1 MKLVWESQAK
11 CSALL
16 PPPVRG
22 TSDDQPPALA
32 GLGHRRHLST
42 GEAGQWGRTTLS
54 MSGLLGAADQKDHRP
69 QLWCLPPPFHFSMP
83 LFSSLKSREYECV
96 GALRDLRSWKNSSE
110 TKVIH
115 VPLGWQLLF
124 PRR

>member
-1 MKLVWESQAK
+1 MTN
-11 CSALL
+11 
-16 PPPVRG
+16 PPPWLAWGIAGICPLRG
-22 TSDDQPPALA
+22 WAVGKDHA
-32 GLGHRRHLST
+32 
-42 GEAGQWGRTTLS
+42 

-69 QLWCLPPPFHFSMP
+69 QLCCLPPPFHFSMP
-83 LFSSLKSREYECV
+83 LFPSLKSREYECV

-110 TKVIH
+110 TKVIP